1 MLADG
6 QDLGECQLGSGD
18 ERARRAN
25 SECRERRGR
34 ARLEKKRESRIKLY
48 CKRRKNRSAAVVAN
62 GQGKCGLRQKESWG
76 CWNDE
81 CSWAFEVRGLGRQ
94 RGTSGPS
101 GRSWQMIGRGRLKR
115 RVQASPP
122 AIDGGRIAADGAQLP
137 FRTLRRLSTLLAL
150 M

>member
-1 MLADG
+1 MTGRIWESVNWGVETREPGGRTASVVKG
-6 QDLGECQLGSGD
+6 EVEQDW
-18 ERARRAN
+18 
-25 SECRERRGR
+25 
-34 ARLEKKRESRIKLY
+34 KKRESRIKLY